1 MVNPFRPNS
10 STIPYMMIIKAP
22 VGPPIWTRLPPSE
35 AISIPA
41 MMAVIKPFSGE
52 TPEAMAKAIA
62 RGNATIPTIIP
73 ETISFDNVSLEIP
86 SLKIENNFGVNS
98 VLTLDV
104 S

>member
-1 MVNPFRPNS
+1 
-10 STIPYMMIIKAP
+10 
-22 VGPPIWTRLPPSE
+22 
-35 AISIPA
+35 